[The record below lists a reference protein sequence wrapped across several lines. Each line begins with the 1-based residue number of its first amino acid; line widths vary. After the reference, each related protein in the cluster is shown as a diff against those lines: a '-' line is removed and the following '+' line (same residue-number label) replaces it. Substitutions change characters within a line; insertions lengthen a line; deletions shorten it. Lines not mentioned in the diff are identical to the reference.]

1 MMDRLRE
8 MYKESDGN
16 GGWQVKCKNG
26 QIETVGDSCAK
37 VNPKMWKCRKE
48 EDFSL
53 KARRQKIPI

>member
-26 QIETVGDSCAK
+26 QIGRSETPAQKSTQ
-37 VNPKMWKCRKE
+37 KCGNVVR
-48 EDFSL
+48 
-53 KARRQKIPI
+53 